1 MNWKTTTRK
10 VLLAATVLL
19 ALGASASERH
29 VWRIG
34 SFDHSSNE
42 FRTEGVDYTNAK
54 ESLVYRVGKDTDKDW
69 WRFQPGPAN
78 GIAGGRLHPFTIMFD
93 LPKTPSGVYR
103 LKLGVIYETPRLSS
117 LRVEINGRSGN
128 FYFHP
133 KLDYANA
140 DWEGTFVPQ
149 TSSDTKIIDI
159 PASWFKQGENKIVLT
174 ALDDPAK
181 AENVLGSIAPGQS
194 GIVYDALELSH
205 DASARYD
212 ERSVKV
218 SATPTLFFRKG
229 AGGLSEVVEVIA
241 SFNSAA
247 RRVSIKLTANG
258 KTQARNVSVN
268 VAFGEVRS
276 EIEMPEWSGTTAGDL
291 ELTIDGRSRRFP
303 VRLTAAKKWT
313 VYVVPHEHL
322 DIGFTDYP
330 AKVAELHAQSI
341 DHAADAIRRF
351 PDFRWTL
358 DGYWVL
364 DQYLKGRSPEKHKEV
379 LTLLRDGKIVLPPQ
393 YANQHTGTASLESLA
408 RSFYDAHQFASR
420 NDVPLGAAHI
430 VDVPSYT
437 WSYASVLHDA
447 GVKYFLAAA
456 NNWRAPILLQARWN
470 EKSPFYWE
478 GPDGKRVLMWYSRAY
493 LQLHTL
499 FGGPP
504 TIAAAKDAMP
514 VFLQAYTRPDYTAN
528 STIIFGSQLENTKF
542 SKEQAEF
549 AGNWNAEFAYPR
561 VVPSTVTEAMSSI
574 EREAGGKFP
583 VFRGDFGPY
592 WEDGFG
598 SDAAPTATHRA
609 NLQRVLSAEKLAA
622 ATAVIEPA
630 VRADNT
636 LLRSAWENILLY
648 DEHTWT
654 YVGATTQPDHQQ
666 AVAQTALKR
675 ARTTEARRAIDE
687 SVQRSWSQFGSL
699 LASKDNALVAFNPMN
714 WERSGLVTTDLQ
726 DGNEIV
732 DTVTGASVPFEI
744 VATGRGT
751 RLPGFGAGYKR
762 VRFVAEKVPALGYKS
777 YAIRPTTAQPAPEG
791 QVTTQDVIESAFYRV
806 TLDSESGA
814 IRQVFDKQLGREL
827 VDAASPYR
835 FGAFLYVTG
844 ADNMPN
850 NSLYRYAAGP
860 APKLEVHQASQG
872 RIVSVRRTP
881 FGTVAVLESQAKNTP
896 LVRTEITVFDSE
908 KKIELAYRVRKD
920 DVLSKESAY
929 FAFPVAMPGASFA
942 YSNQT
947 GWVDPARDSLPGA
960 SREWFTVSHW
970 AAVRDPNASVAVV
983 PVDAPLMAFGDIV
996 RGAWPEQFRRAS
1008 STMFSWV
1015 MNNYWGTNFVSHQGG
1030 DFTFR
1035 YAIFSDKDFDT
1046 ALLTRRAWNQLAP
1059 LESSDVLASIDTPR
1073 IPPAQGSLLE
1083 VDAQNVVAST
1093 WKPSEDGRGS
1103 ILRIQE
1109 TSGRTSRVRISS
1121 KLVRLESAFRCSLVE
1136 EDQQK
1141 LEISNGGVEIEIK
1154 PYEVL
1159 TLRLGT
1165 SVTR

>member
-1 MNWKTTTRK
+1 MEWIKTTRR
-10 VLLAATVLL
+10 LALGTTLLL
-19 ALGASASERH
+19 ALVASATERS

-34 SFDHSSNE
+34 AFDHSSNE
-42 FRTEGVDYTNAK
+42 FRTEGVDYTNVK
-54 ESLVYRVGKDTDKDW
+54 QDLVFRSGKGTDKDW

-78 GIAGGRLHPFTIMFD
+78 GIAGGRLHPFTISFE
-93 LPKTPSGVYR
+93 LPTAPTGVYR

-117 LRVEINGRSGN
+117 LRVEINGRTGT

-149 TSSDTKIIDI
+149 TSSDVKTIDI
-159 PASWFKQGENKIVLT
+159 PAVWMKKGENKIVLT
-174 ALDDPAK
+174 ALDQPAA

-194 GIVYDALELSH
+194 GIVYDALEFSQ

-212 ERSVKV
+212 ERSLKV
-218 SATPTLFFRKG
+218 SATPTVFYRKG
-229 AGGLSEVVEVIA
+229 ASGLNEVVEVIA
-241 SFNSAA
+241 AIASPARRISLKLKAGGKTLSRNIDNSAD
-247 RRVSIKLTANG
+247 
-258 KTQARNVSVN
+258 
-268 VAFGEVRS
+268 FGEIRS
-276 EIEMPEWSGTTAGDL
+276 EFEVPEWADTAAGQI
-291 ELTIDGRSRRFP
+291 EVTADGRSRRFP

-313 VYVVPHEHL
+313 VFVVPHEHL

-341 DHAADAIRRF
+341 DHAAEAIRKF

-364 DQYLKGRSPEKHKEV
+364 DQYLKGRSPEKQKEV
-379 LTLLRDGKIVLPPQ
+379 LSLLREGKIVLPPQ

-420 NDVPLGAAHI
+420 NNVPMGAAHI

-514 VFLQAYTRPDYTAN
+514 VFLQSYTRPDYTAN

-549 AGNWNAEFAYPR
+549 AGNWNAEFVYPR

-574 EREAGGKFP
+574 EREASGKFP

-609 NLQRVLSAEKLAA
+609 NLQRVLSAEKLATA
-622 ATAVIEPA
+622 ASVIDPA

-636 LLRSAWENILLY
+636 LLRGAWENILLY

-666 AVAQTALKR
+666 AIAQTELKR
-675 ARTTEARRAIDE
+675 ARTTEARRGIDE
-687 SVQRSWSQFGSL
+687 SLQRSWSQFGSL
-699 LASKDNALVAFNPMN
+699 LASKDNSLVVFNPMN
-714 WERSGLVTTDLQ
+714 WTRGGLVLTDLQ

-732 DTVTGASVPFEI
+732 DTVTGASVPFET

-762 VRFVAEKVPALGYKS
+762 VRFVADSVPALGYRS
-777 YAIRPTTAQPAPEG
+777 YAIRPTTAQPTPEAQATAQG
-791 QVTTQDVIESAFYRV
+791 AIENNFYRI
-806 TLDSESGA
+806 TLDAESGA
-814 IRQVFDKQLGREL
+814 IRAIFDKQLGREL

-835 FGAFLYVTG
+835 FGAYLYVTG

-860 APKLEVHQASQG
+860 APKLEVHQAAQG

-881 FGTVAVLESQAKNTP
+881 FGTVAVLESQTKNTP
-896 LVRTEITVFDSE
+896 LVRTEITLFDGE

-920 DVLSKESAY
+920 DVLTKESAY
-929 FAFPVAMPGASFA
+929 FAFPVAMPGASFG

-947 GWVDPARDSLPGA
+947 GWVDPARDSLAGA

-970 AAVRDPNASVAVV
+970 AAVRDSSASVAVV

-996 RGAWPEQFRRAS
+996 RGSWPEQFRPAS
-1008 STMFSWV
+1008 STLFSWI

-1030 DFTFR
+1030 EFTFR
-1035 YAIFSDKDFDT
+1035 YAILSEKGFDT
-1046 ALLTRRAWNQLAP
+1046 ALLTRRAWGQLAP
-1059 LESSDVLASIDTPR
+1059 LETSDVLASTDTPR
-1073 IPPAQGSLLE
+1073 IPPAQASLLDI
-1083 VDAQNVVAST
+1083 DAQNVVAT
-1093 WKPSEDGRGS
+1093 AWKPSEDGRGS

-1109 TSGRTSRVRISS
+1109 TAGRTSPVRISS
-1121 KLVRLESAFRCSLVE
+1121 KLIQLESAFRCSLVE

-1141 LEISNGGVEIEIK
+1141 LEVSDGGVEVEIK
-1154 PYEVL
+1154 AYEVL

-1165 SVTR
+1165 SATR